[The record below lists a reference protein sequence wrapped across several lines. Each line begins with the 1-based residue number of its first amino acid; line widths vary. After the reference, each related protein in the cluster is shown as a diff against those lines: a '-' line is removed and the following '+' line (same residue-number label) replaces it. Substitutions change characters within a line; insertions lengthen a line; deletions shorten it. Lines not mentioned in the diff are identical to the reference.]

1 MAHTSSVHFLE
12 NIERNYGAG
21 AKRLLKDYA
30 NETRKLGNRTSRKS
44 FLVRCRRRGVF
55 PAHFA
60 NSFRFT
66 FPLLEENGP
75 FSNKVQRSI
84 TRFMKSILN
93 IEIKHTYH
101 KIEQLRRNLATLS
114 DGITASGIP
123 EDISRGFFESQAK
136 FNEKNIRERT
146 NRTKR
151 KFNNILL
158 RSREQNTE
166 ENTMS
171 GNPKAIHNGTQTT
184 IPPETE
190 ILLSLGPKFALPMTD
205 LEQVPFY
212 HLMADVEQVIKTNPN
227 TVTQDQ
233 TRCAVANVIT
243 NYIHRMRNRNNQFEP
258 IAKFCNKAE
267 ETTRRFLK
275 DNPNILVLKSD
286 KGNKTVLMEAS
297 EYRTKMLELLEDRNT
312 YNPIPADPT
321 SRFERQNNSIVK
333 RLQNL
338 DLIDKRT
345 TRQLIKHNSVCPRI
359 YGQPKAHKPGLPL
372 RPVVPN
378 TTAPSYSLSKF
389 VGKIFQR
396 SLVSKYNIRD
406 SFEFCEFINNVT
418 LPDEHVLISLDV
430 KVLFTSLVMSSIIT
444 KWDEIKP
451 NTNIC
456 LDLFLE
462 IVEFC
467 IDSSYFRFDGQHYEQ
482 VFGTAM
488 GNPLSPYIADWVMET
503 LLDTVVRMLQ
513 IPLPF
518 IRKFVDDLI
527 TAIPLSQLKHVIDTF
542 NSYDIH
548 IQFTYELEVDNK
560 LPYLDMLLTRHSDQK
575 VTTSWYQKPIASG
588 RFLQYQSFHPL
599 GQKLNVA
606 LNFARRVNR
615 LSTDLDEQSTRKIID
630 DQLKM
635 NGYPK
640 PLRSRII
647 NRMNERNTD
656 RSVQHSAQNLEHTYL
671 SIANIPHLSNM
682 IDRVIRREYT
692 NVRLA
697 MYNVRK
703 VNNMFSKVKDPV
715 ALENQSNVV
724 YHIPCSNCEASY
736 VGITTNRLRT
746 RMSGHKTHY
755 NTLDR
760 LLEQDHTATSHEITS
775 LGERTALMYHSIAE
789 NHRFDLK
796 RVKIIDRA
804 NNTQTLQFLEMCHIK
819 NNVHAVNKRTDTEG
833 LHAIY
838 AGILHEIGKVNKPED
853 DDEENGNRTNT
864 QTDTPC

>member
-1 MAHTSSVHFLE
+1 
-12 NIERNYGAG
+12 
-21 AKRLLKDYA
+21 
-30 NETRKLGNRTSRKS
+30 
-44 FLVRCRRRGVF
+44 
-55 PAHFA
+55 
-60 NSFRFT
+60 
-66 FPLLEENGP
+66 
-75 FSNKVQRSI
+75 
-84 TRFMKSILN
+84 MKSILN

-101 KIEQLRRNLATLS
+101 KMEQLRRSLATLS
-114 DGITASGIP
+114 DGITTSGIP
-123 EDISRGFFESQAK
+123 ENISTSFLESQAR

-158 RSREQNTE
+158 CSSERNEE
-166 ENTMS
+166 ENTIS

-190 ILLSLGPKFALPMTD
+190 ILLSLGPKFALPMTK
-205 LEQVPFY
+205 LQQVPFY
-212 HLMADVEQVIKTNPN
+212 HLMADAE
-227 TVTQDQ
+227 
-233 TRCAVANVIT
+233 
-243 NYIHRMRNRNNQFEP
+243 NNQFEP
-258 IAKFCNKAE
+258 ITKFCNKAE

-297 EYRTKMLELLEDRNT
+297 EYRQKMLELLEDRNT
-312 YNPIPADPT
+312 YNPINADPT
-321 SRFERQNNSIVK
+321 SRFEKQNNSIVK
-333 RLQNL
+333 RLRNL
-338 DLIDKRT
+338 DLIDERT
-345 TRQLIKHNSVCPRI
+345 SRQLMKHNAVCPRI

-378 TTAPSYSLSKF
+378 ITAPSYSLSKF

-396 SLVSKYNIRD
+396 SLVSRYNIRD

-430 KVLFTSLVMSSIIT
+430 KALFTSIPKSLVMNSIIT

-488 GNPLSPYIADWVMET
+488 GIPLSPYIADWVMET
-503 LLDTVVRMLQ
+503 LLDTVVRMLE

-527 TAIPLSQLKHVIDTF
+527 TAIPLSRLQHVIDTF

-548 IQFTYELEVDNK
+548 IQFTYEMEVDNK
-560 LPYLDMLLTRHSDQK
+560 LPYLDMLLTRHSNQN

-606 LNFARRVNR
+606 QNFARRVNQ
-615 LSTDLDEQSTRKIID
+615 LSTNLDEQSKRKIVD
-630 DQLKM
+630 DQLKL

-647 NRMNERNTD
+647 NRMNERNTN
-656 RSVQHSAQNLEHTYL
+656 RSIQHSVQNLEYTYL
-671 SIANIPHLSNM
+671 SIPNIPHLSNM

-692 NVRLA
+692 QVRLA
-697 MYNVRK
+697 KYNVRK

-715 ALENQSNVV
+715 PQESQSNVIYRV
-724 YHIPCSNCEASY
+724 PCSNCEASY
-736 VGITTNRLRT
+736 VGMTTNRLRT

-755 NTLDR
+755 NALDR
-760 LLEQDHTATSHEITS
+760 LLEQGNTTTDEIAN
-775 LGERTALMYHSIAE
+775 LGERTALMHHSIAE
-789 NHRFDLK
+789 NHRLYVSPVGENSDQSVGDK
-796 RVKIIDRA
+796 KSKKIVGDQSR
-804 NNTQTLQFLEMCHIK
+804 
-819 NNVHAVNKRTDTEG
+819 
-833 LHAIY
+833 
-838 AGILHEIGKVNKPED
+838 
-853 DDEENGNRTNT
+853 
-864 QTDTPC
+864 